1 MRASVKHK
9 LILLFPICEDAS
21 PAASQIEF
29 VSIREIGVKKSFVA
43 FGCSARHFGNVNEL
57 GKFLV
62 IAGLLLAAVGAL
74 LWSGFG
80 KGWLGRLPG
89 DIHYS
94 KGDFSFHFPIVT
106 CLLLSAILTLLL
118 WLFRR

>member
-1 MRASVKHK
+1 MQ
-9 LILLFPICEDAS
+9 D
-21 PAASQIEF
+21 
-29 VSIREIGVKKSFVA
+29 
-43 FGCSARHFGNVNEL
+43 L
-57 GKFLV
+57 GKLLV
-62 IAGLLLAAVGAL
+62 VGGLIAIGVGAL
-74 LWSGFG
+74 LWSGVG

-106 CLLLSAILTLLL
+106 CLLISLILTLVM